1 MTDEDLIERLLYTGE
16 GITLDY
22 KRQGYI
28 TDGADPIPKSVLLK
42 DILAFCNTWRSEPAY
57 ILIGVDNKD
66 QSIFP
71 VDRHPDDSRLQE
83 LINSKTNRP
92 IVFSYRP
99 VTYRNQSLG
108 LYTIEVQERPIFAK
122 KKFGNVDQN
131 AVYVRR
137 GSSTT
142 IADPEQIAKM
152 GAIDAQRMAAGKPQL
167 SIDMFRLNDQSMLN
181 DGFQFEYKHLLL
193 EDYPDYKAP
202 AQGYVMNHAV
212 MNNRQFY
219 RELALHEQEK
229 TGALGFRVRVANKG
243 NAPANSVR
251 VHLGFEPAGTL
262 RLVSELAEL
271 PSTEFNLTV
280 PNVLNPAHA
289 HFDVQED
296 FDRTTAVFNFGKIHA
311 GEEVLSSD
319 VFLITPPA
327 DLTSILVRVHA
338 DELSVPISFSIPVAV
353 TAHAHRLG
361 FSELRSIAQVE

>member
-28 TDGADPIPKSVLLK
+28 TDGADPIPKSELLK
-42 DILAFCNTWRSEPAY
+42 DILAFSNTWRSEPAY

-167 SIDMFRLNDQSMLN
+167 SIDMFRLNDQSTLN
-181 DGFQFEYKHLLL
+181 GGFQFEYKHLLL

-202 AQGYVMNHAV
+202 AHGYVMNHSV

-280 PNVLNPAHA
+280 PNILNPAHA

-361 FSELRSIAQVE
+361 FSELRRIAQVE